1 MVAVVTA
8 ETKINTNFVFHR
20 LTKDPVAYNSEM
32 KVLYQDLYPCALH
45 QAMDILDNISAAH
58 DMICNT
64 SLPEVSLINDKSKV
78 KSYSDYYIMLP
89 IPMSFEEGI
98 RACEALGTDLVEI
111 RTDEQRK
118 DFINLMLSAQKSM
131 TFAGLTVS
139 DHESSIIF
147 NSNGEPLDIYHPNNE
162 LFSEQYEPMLWNKF
176 LDEKWIT
183 PTDDDVGNRNP
194 RSHDYIFKYT
204 VLTEDIQASS
214 SIPMSLII
222 TPVKDMDIFHDY
234 PLTIVCNRPKE
245 LSDNR
250 ARLEKFKHDCTDN
263 QVRLRMMSV
272 NAKLSLNKVMPGQN
286 DDLERYR
293 VKQTQFEELLS
304 LGPRQ
309 QEEEPLNKHCAD
321 LKDKKFEIFRP
332 SMPQVMDFE
341 NDPRHRRSI
350 IMSTMLKPLF
360 SVINFALED
369 LAKPMIKYAVSAMI
383 SNWHTSSRN
392 HQGHS
397 RQPMKPTNHSSIALG
412 TPAQQIITQVKH
424 NNNVTDLILE
434 EQRLSLDALH
444 IVMFVQAATGNL
456 ARLLEANR
464 KIPLT
469 AIWTEKTYNSVR
481 RQLQR
486 EQFDLNSDMTDAMF
500 TIVRKSQAFR
510 IQYYLPH
517 LEQRKKAHMYRVYS
531 LPITYGEKTYS
542 TRPFSEYLAIDFSKD
557 YFSPLTY
564 QEVKNCIVTSCLISH
579 AMISKHD
586 TSFCGL
592 DAYFASS
599 MAPYAN
605 QACRYDVQR
614 MTQSSKFIT
623 TGNITYFSVGDNIPL
638 EMKCWR
644 DEVTNSQ
651 YNISG
656 LGSLSMP
663 KKCDMSLR
671 KGVIVHQVENNLGSD
686 SSTTDRLSVK
696 KVVSP
701 PENLLQTFME
711 KDDNDKRHFELMKM
725 EVRLLTIVVFIL
737 VFGTFIVVIVFCSQ
751 QTRRKKKSRKNEKS
765 VLNKMSFEEQVA
777 AISLDD
783 NQQIRVETTNTYV
796 SSGINHSIETSEAAE
811 TLERFIIPKN
821 DTVMHEEK

>member
-1 MVAVVTA
+1 
-8 ETKINTNFVFHR
+8 
-20 LTKDPVAYNSEM
+20 
-32 KVLYQDLYPCALH
+32 
-45 QAMDILDNISAAH
+45 
-58 DMICNT
+58 
-64 SLPEVSLINDKSKV
+64 
-78 KSYSDYYIMLP
+78 
-89 IPMSFEEGI
+89 
-98 RACEALGTDLVEI
+98 
-111 RTDEQRK
+111 
-118 DFINLMLSAQKSM
+118 
-131 TFAGLTVS
+131 
-139 DHESSIIF
+139 
-147 NSNGEPLDIYHPNNE
+147 
-162 LFSEQYEPMLWNKF
+162 MLWNKF

-183 PTDDDVGNRNP
+183 PLDYDVGNQNP
-194 RSHDYIFKYT
+194 RSHEYIFKYT
-204 VLTEDIQASS
+204 VLTEDIQASK
-214 SIPMSLII
+214 SIPMNLII
-222 TPVKDMDIFHDY
+222 TPVKDINIYQDY

-245 LSDNR
+245 LSSNR
-250 ARLEKFKHDCTDN
+250 ARLEKFKHDCTNN

-286 DDLERYR
+286 DDLEKYR

-321 LKDKKFEIFRP
+321 LKDRKFEIFRP
-332 SMPQVMDFE
+332 SMPQVIDSE
-341 NDPRHRRSI
+341 DDPRHRRSI
-350 IMSTMLKPLF
+350 TMSTMLKPLF
-360 SVINFALED
+360 SVINIALED

-383 SNWHTSSRN
+383 SNWPTSRN

-397 RQPMKPTNHSSIALG
+397 RQPIKPFNHSSIVMG
-412 TPAQQIITQVKH
+412 TPVQQIITQIKH

-486 EQFDLNSDMTDAMF
+486 EQFDLNSDMADAMF

-531 LPITYGEKTYS
+531 LPIIYGEKTYS
-542 TRPFSEYLAIDFSKD
+542 TKPFSEYLAVDFSKD

-564 QEVKNCIVTSCLISH
+564 QEVKNCIITSCLISH

-599 MAPYAN
+599 KEPYAN

-614 MTQSSKFIT
+614 KAQPSKFIT
-623 TGNITYFSVGDNIPL
+623 IENITYFSVGNDVPI

-671 KGVIVHQVENNLGSD
+671 TGVIVHQVENNLGAD
-686 SSTTDRLSVK
+686 SSTTGRLTVK
-696 KVVSP
+696 NVASP

-725 EVRLLTIVVFIL
+725 EVRLATIVVFIL
-737 VFGTFIVVIVFCSQ
+737 VFGTAIVVIVTCSQ
-751 QTRRKKKSRKNEKS
+751 HTRRKKSRKNKQS
-765 VLNKMSFEEQVA
+765 TNTASNKMSFEEQVA
-777 AISLDD
+777 AISLND

-796 SSGINHSIETSEAAE
+796 SSGTNHSIETSEAAE
-811 TLERFIIPKN
+811 TVEKTVEKFIMPTKDKKN
-821 DTVMHEEK
+821 DKIMHVEK